1 MLLALL
7 LIPVIGC
14 ALVFAWKSPSAKY
27 IALVLAFLEMAL
39 SFYMLSG
46 LNFVATI
53 DSQNLQYQINTPES
67 SFLKTS
73 LHLGVD
79 GLSMLFILLTTIL
92 TSLII
97 LSSFS
102 QTVKYKNTF
111 YGLILLM
118 QFGLI
123 GVFTSLDGLMFY
135 AFWEVTLIPI
145 WFICGLWGQ
154 EDRNFVSRLNFSCIH
169 LLVRC
174 SC

>member
-1 MLLALL
+1 
-7 LIPVIGC
+7 
-14 ALVFAWKSPSAKY
+14 
-27 IALVLAFLEMAL
+27 
-39 SFYMLSG
+39 
-46 LNFVATI
+46 
-53 DSQNLQYQINTPES
+53 
-67 SFLKTS
+67 
-73 LHLGVD
+73 
-79 GLSMLFILLTTIL
+79 MLFILLTTIL

-154 EDRNFVSRLNFSCIH
+154 EDQKLRFTTKFFVYTFIGSLFMLGGLIYVYNHSASFALLDMYNSDLNVTQQTIVFWFI
-169 LLVRC
+169 L
-174 SC
+174 